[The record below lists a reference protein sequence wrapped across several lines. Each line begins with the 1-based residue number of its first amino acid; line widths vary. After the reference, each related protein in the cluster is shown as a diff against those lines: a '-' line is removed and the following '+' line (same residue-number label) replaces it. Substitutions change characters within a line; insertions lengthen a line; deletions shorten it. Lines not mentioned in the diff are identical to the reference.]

1 MVLLQD
7 YKSLFEGAGTNP
19 GEKTLEDKF
28 FEHEVNINFYS
39 LVLKFGSIARRQCW
53 SKYCFLLCSVMK
65 GFWQYCQTAILRVRM
80 GRKRGQTEFQQSLSS
95 RALLSRYNS
104 YCCHSF
110 LDPLLVSET
119 NILVRISASWR
130 VTKIFHIRTCYF
142 CQAEWLLIFLGIL
155 LPNII
160 RDFRSCTLYLHP
172 LLIRVVTEGS
182 HPFFFKSCIVFLQ
195 VKMNILS
202 FQQQFHLGVFYAY
215 VKLKEQECRNIVWIA
230 ECIAQKN
237 KSKIDNYIP
246 IF

>member
-1 MVLLQD
+1 
-7 YKSLFEGAGTNP
+7 
-19 GEKTLEDKF
+19 
-28 FEHEVNINFYS
+28 
-39 LVLKFGSIARRQCW
+39 
-53 SKYCFLLCSVMK
+53 
-65 GFWQYCQTAILRVRM
+65 M

-95 RALLSRYNS
+95 RALLSRYNN

-182 HPFFFKSCIVFLQ
+182 HPCFFQ
-195 VKMNILS
+195 ILYCFFAGEDEHTIIS
-202 FQQQFHLGVFYAY
+202 AAVPSWSILRLCQTERAGM
-215 VKLKEQECRNIVWIA
+215 
-230 ECIAQKN
+230 QKYCVDCWMHCTE
-237 KSKIDNYIP
+237 K
-246 IF
+246 

>member
-28 FEHEVNINFYS
+28 FEHEVNINFYP

-110 LDPLLVSET
+110 LDPLLDSET
-119 NILVRISASWR
+119 NILVRISAFLKGNKNLSYTNLLFLPGWMASD
-130 VTKIFHIRTCYF
+130 IFGYF
-142 CQAEWLLIFLGIL
+142 
-155 LPNII
+155 
-160 RDFRSCTLYLHP
+160 
-172 LLIRVVTEGS
+172 
-182 HPFFFKSCIVFLQ
+182 
-195 VKMNILS
+195 
-202 FQQQFHLGVFYAY
+202 
-215 VKLKEQECRNIVWIA
+215 IA
-230 ECIAQKN
+230 K
-237 KSKIDNYIP
+237 YY
-246 IF
+246 